1 MSRGHDGRAC
11 GYRCN
16 GSLPWFSLTINQ
28 PVKTGNTHKDAQAFA
43 DWQVVGQGH
52 QRTGRVG
59 RTGIL
64 ANMG

>member
-1 MSRGHDGRAC
+1 MPRGHNCRSS
-11 GYRCN
+11 GYRCKR
-16 GSLPWFSLTINQ
+16 SLQRFGLTINQ
-28 PVKTGNTHKDAQAFA
+28 PVKTGNPDKDAQAFV
-43 DWQVVGQGH
+43 DWQVIGQGH